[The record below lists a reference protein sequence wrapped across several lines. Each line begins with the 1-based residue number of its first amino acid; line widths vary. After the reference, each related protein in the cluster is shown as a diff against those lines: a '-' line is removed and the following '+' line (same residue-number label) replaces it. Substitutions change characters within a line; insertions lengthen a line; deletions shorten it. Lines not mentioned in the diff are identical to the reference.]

1 MNTQPNWAGG
11 SYAGEQGVDST
22 RARPTPAAAE
32 LLKDDLVPSASND
45 DVNDQTATSEGKA
58 EQSSSPAESPAVE
71 TEDEQ
76 STQAPPKPARK
87 PKRKVEAQLS
97 GTLDDV
103 LRTVDPEETGPSSE
117 GLTGFANKVS
127 FGYLKLKPSKAE
139 LEDRQDLKD
148 IRAEWSRLMTYTCAS
163 TKGNDGKSLTTA
175 QVAAT
180 FGLHRGGGIMAA
192 DYNEGTGTMAVTA
205 ESGRYDLTITEALRD
220 AHRFESGEAH
230 RGEWAQ
236 YVRQQSTHFD
246 LLAADEEPSR
256 MLMIGDE
263 QVKRIHEIARRYYSV
278 IGCDTGN
285 ISRTSAW
292 SAVMNVTDQ
301 LVVPVN
307 LGLKSTV
314 NAYRMLEQLEA
325 QGHEDLVQNA
335 IIVITGRLGTD
346 DTKKAKER
354 RDALAHRTRVVVEI
368 PYDKELAADRPSL
381 PKVSPIVRRA
391 YRRLAA
397 EIARGFSASD
407 PNHRRRTFEHHQ

>member
-11 SYAGEQGVDST
+11 SYAGEKGVDST
-22 RARPTPAAAE
+22 RARPAAE
-32 LLKDDLVPSASND
+32 LLKDDLMP
-45 DVNDQTATSEGKA
+45 
-58 EQSSSPAESPAVE
+58 SSSTGEGEPRPEEELSPDPDGEGSGAVDAPASSVQA
-71 TEDEQ
+71 EDEP
-76 STQAPPKPARK
+76 TTPPKPARK
-87 PKRKVEAQLS
+87 PKRKAEVQLS

-103 LRTVDPEETGPSSE
+103 LRTVEPEETGPAKV
-117 GLTGFANKVS
+117 GLAGFANKAS
-127 FGYLKLKPSKAE
+127 FNLLKLKPSKAE
-139 LEDRQDLKD
+139 IEDRQDLKD

-175 QVAAT
+175 QIAAT
-180 FGLHRGGGIMAA
+180 FGTHRGGGVLAA

-220 AHRFESGEAH
+220 AHRFESNEAH

-263 QVKRIHEIARRYYSV
+263 QVRRIHEIARRYYSV

-292 SAVMNVTDQ
+292 SAVMKVTDQ

-314 NAYRMLEQLEA
+314 NAYRMLQQLEA
-325 QGHEDLVQNA
+325 QGHEDLVKNA
-335 IIVITGRLGTD
+335 IIVVTGRLGTD
-346 DTKKAKER
+346 DPKKAKER
-354 RDALAHRTRVVVEI
+354 RDALALRTRCVVEI
-368 PYDKELAADRPSL
+368 PYDKELAGDRPSL

-397 EIARGFSASD
+397 EIARGFSAKD
-407 PNHRRRTFEHHQ
+407 PSHRHRH